1 MALWQN
7 IQINPQ
13 DKRLLTAFIIA
24 GLVVT
29 GVGGIFALLML
40 LVRTPV
46 LSVLSANLYY
56 QALTG
61 HGLFMFILWFSFMQT
76 ALLIVAG
83 TLLIKQKLWSYPLAW
98 VGFGFMVLAAVL
110 ALAGVLWGANITYHG
125 AIPLAEQYSAAWL
138 IYLSYIVLSLGML
151 IVVVDFLLTI
161 LGGVE
166 RKLSLNSWAAFF
178 QKIPIAS
185 FAAISGLFIAIPG
198 LIAALKTFIP
208 AFLWTLGLSDI
219 DPEIYRMN
227 WHVAFHIYHYIPVL
241 ALVGVAYVLV
251 ETTAGARSVYAKQ
264 VAKALFLLY
273 PFFVPPT
280 FLYHLLADP
289 NIPQNVKFAGT
300 TMSLLVGTPTLLHM
314 FIILGMLEV
323 GMRRAGYGLF
333 NWLKYLPWRN
343 PAFSSMMMGMVT
355 LFVGGLSSYLLLQ
368 EQLASMLH
376 STFAVPAYIHA
387 MAAGGA
393 NMMYMGALYYGVPV
407 VLGRQLWGLKLA
419 RIQPYLMGGALLW
432 MSIFGMGAGLA
443 GVPRR
448 FASLGENVP
457 ASWSTWMNLSLGV
470 GGVLALAAVMIFLLI
485 MTMTALVGQKASS
498 AEQAVKWLT
507 SSPLPLKRTYNHTP
521 VALIP
526 PAAFILGI
534 ILLTVLAFNFLWSIP
549 IHDK

>member
-507 SSPLPLKRTYNHTP
+507 SSPLPLKRAYNYTP

-534 ILLTVLAFNFLWSIP
+534 ILLTILAFNFLWSIP